1 MSNLTAPKRLPPEEM
16 PKASCFTI
24 KEISKSDV
32 EQYVEEASPYAMDVR
47 DTEENMWDLIMDG
60 YMLSI
65 EWKDD
70 TVMLTFRNEDNTF
83 APKWFLEH
91 ISVQS

>member
-1 MSNLTAPKRLPPEEM
+1 M
-16 PKASCFTI
+16 I

-70 TVMLTFRNEDNTF
+70 TAMLTFRNEDNTF

>member
-1 MSNLTAPKRLPPEEM
+1 ML
-16 PKASCFTI
+16 
-24 KEISKSDV
+24 